1 MGEIAVHVVDDDP
14 QVGRAT
20 ARLLRAYGIPVE
32 IYETAVEFLKRL
44 PEPGPGCLLL
54 DLSMP
59 GMSGLELQQW
69 LAPKR
74 RDLAIV
80 FITGTGDVHASVK
93 AMKSG
98 AADFLTKPFEDET
111 LLAAVNEA
119 LCRSKQL
126 WASAVALEGDWA
138 VFQALTAREQ
148 QVCLLVAKG
157 LLNKQIAA
165 ELGRTEK
172 TVKYHRASVMKKLH
186 VNSIAD
192 LVRLVQRLQDGGR
205 LAPEVCE
212 VMHGSGN
219 AY

>member
-20 ARLLRAYGIPVE
+20 ARLLRACGIPVE
-32 IYETAVEFLKRL
+32 IYETAVEFLNRL

-59 GMSGLELQQW
+59 GMTGLELQQ
-69 LAPKR
+69 LLTSQR

-80 FITGTGDVHASVK
+80 FVTGTGDVRASVK

-98 AADFLTKPFEDET
+98 AADFLTKPFEDDE
-111 LLAAVNEA
+111 LLAAVNDA

-126 WASAVALEGDWA
+126 CASSAALEGDWA
-138 VFQALTAREQ
+138 VFQTLTAREQ
-148 QVCLLVAKG
+148 QVCLLVARG

-165 ELGRTEK
+165 EVGRTEK
-172 TVKYHRASVMKKLH
+172 TIKYHRASVMKKLH
-186 VNSIAD
+186 VTSIAD
-192 LVRLVQRLQDGGR
+192 LVRLVQRLQDAGR
-205 LAPEVCE
+205 FAPEVCD
-212 VMHGSGN
+212 VMNGPRN
-219 AY
+219 A